1 MSREL
6 ENKAR
11 VTIDGKR
18 YRMGNPNHPFHDLYQ
33 QQGPEAVYRKMG
45 LVEGHYSK
53 SKYTEVEYDGAPA
66 PKPEGVLKGMT
77 AALAGLA
84 LAIIGTIC
92 IGVFLG

>member
-45 LVEGHYSK
+45 LLEDEHQPSIF
-53 SKYTEVEYDGAPA
+53 
-66 PKPEGVLKGMT
+66 KGM
-77 AALAGLA
+77 AAAMTGLA
-84 LAIIGTIC
+84 IAIVGTVC

>member
-33 QQGPEAVYRKMG
+33 QHGPEAVYRKMG
-45 LVEGHYSK
+45 LLED
-53 SKYTEVEYDGAPA
+53 EYQPSNDGI
-66 PKPEGVLKGMT
+66 LKGVATAMT
-77 AALAGLA
+77 GLVI
-84 LAIIGTIC
+84 AIVGTVC